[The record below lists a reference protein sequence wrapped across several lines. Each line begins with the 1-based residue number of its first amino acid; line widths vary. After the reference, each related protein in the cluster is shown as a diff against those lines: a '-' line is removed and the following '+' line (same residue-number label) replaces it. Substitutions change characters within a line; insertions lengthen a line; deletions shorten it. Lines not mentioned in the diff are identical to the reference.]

1 MHSIKK
7 ITKMINGNKQTTSIE
22 YAVPPMEGVPQYD
35 HPGEPKGK
43 DTVPAWLTPGEAV
56 IPKEAVDMFPKQV
69 NDLIEAGRDIQDNQ
83 PVYANQGLKGIDL
96 GFIQGLEKFVPY
108 PYMSLEGKEDGLT
121 VPDTIFYGN
130 KYYPSQQRR
139 LDLDN
144 PAFHPSY
151 METKKLS
158 EPIFAG
164 AVNKAAKVLNKL
176 TPEVKESLNDNQKTA
191 LVSMAYN
198 LGEDSPALSSLIDK
212 INNMPFNK
220 RFKTDYV
227 QNLIKNTGTTVKGQT
242 TPNQGLIN
250 RRIKEADKYG
260 EYDGFQLEDLV
271 PQNLMNYGRKFLN
284 MFSAGIDETQDQ
296 MITEKWFQE
305 KGMNIVPGS
314 EDSQFD
320 AEATDDDH
328 IQYFRGEFDR
338 VGRPPIINTKSG
350 QNIPNP
356 FYGLPEYPFE
366 SFEDVK
372 ANRTIP
378 RMAAEA
384 SNIVPEMTNQILSD
398 AQRLDKEPVFNIP
411 ADEATIPEPVVPI
424 KGPEP
429 DFAALLNLDNNDI
442 AKGLSIDKDEVDEK
456 IKENID
462 NRSFWE
468 KSRDKLFELLG
479 NALDEE
485 ALMKMAINYGGSRLL
500 GYDHTDS
507 LSYAAGQYN
516 AYDREKQKQ
525 VNKFILDNADKY
537 TAKSLEKFRLT
548 RDQRDLDELPK
559 GPMQG
564 TGLGGALFDRLTG
577 DKLELMKTK
586 DGVEFY
592 TFLDEDKKPVQ
603 ITLQQLMTQYPNR
616 FTKFVPDLHDNL
628 KLTDRFVK
636 SANDAIDFVNKT
648 KDEDDVALGPTAT
661 SAQDIANTAVAVLRK
676 YQQRYS
682 FSSNEGLGF
691 TQRLNRAIKNYYVHL
706 NDFNNGRETTAPG
719 DLEGF
724 LVKQF
729 VVADTGVAL
738 KPIDFSNTNDLN
750 LTLLHKKV
758 LDVTDPF
765 NEIKDLK
772 VHQNKVKDFYNE
784 HKMIWNNLPSYR
796 AYDKSLVKEGWDPML
811 RWMYDLIQTD
821 NNGNLNPPDEALQ
834 LMYTLDS
841 INNFRKSLNENDLVP
856 VSDKVRKIIEA
867 ADKKYG
873 S

>member
-7 ITKMINGNKQTTSIE
+7 ITKMIDGRKQTTSIE

-35 HPGEPKGK
+35 HPGDPKGK

-69 NDLIEAGRDIQDNQ
+69 DSLIEAGRDIQDNQ
-83 PVYANQGLKGIDL
+83 PVYANEGLKGLDL
-96 GFIQGLEKFVPY
+96 DFIKSLESFERT
-108 PYMSLEGKEDGLT
+108 PYMSLEGKEKGLT

-130 KYYPSQQRR
+130 KYYPNQQRR

-151 METKKLS
+151 METRKLS

-164 AVNKAAKVLNKL
+164 AINKASKALNKL
-176 TPEVKESLNDNQKTA
+176 NPEVRKDLNDNQKTA

-198 LGEDSPALSSLIDK
+198 LGEDSVALNSLIDK
-212 INNMPFNK
+212 INNIPFNK
-220 RFKTDYV
+220 RFKSDYI
-227 QNLIKNTGTTVKGQT
+227 QNLIKTTGTTVKGQT
-242 TPNQGLIN
+242 QPNQGLIN

-260 EYDGFQLEDLV
+260 TYDFQMSDLL
-271 PQNLMNYGRKFLN
+271 PTNLINYGRKFLDS
-284 MFSAGIDETQDQ
+284 FSGGIDATQDKL
-296 MITEKWFQE
+296 ITEKWLQE
-305 KGMNIVPGS
+305 KGMNIIPGS
-314 EDSQFD
+314 VDSQFD
-320 AEATDDDH
+320 AEATDNDH
-328 IQYFRGEFDR
+328 IQYFRYEFDQS
-338 VGRPPIINTKSG
+338 GRPPIINTKSG

-356 FYGLPEYPFE
+356 FFGLPEYPYE

-378 RMAAEA
+378 RIAAEA
-384 SNIVPEMTNQILSD
+384 SNVVPEITNQILTD
-398 AQRLDKEPVFNIP
+398 AQRLDKEPEFNITTDQALIP
-411 ADEATIPEPVVPI
+411 DPVIPEELPV
-424 KGPEP
+424 P
-429 DFAALLNLDNNDI
+429 DFASLLNLDSNEI
-442 AKGLSIDKDEVDEK
+442 AKGLSIDKEKVDK
-456 IKENID
+456 KVKENID
-462 NRSFWE
+462 NRDFWE
-468 KSRDKLFELLG
+468 KSRDKLFEILG

-516 AYDREKQKQ
+516 AYDKEKQKQ

-537 TAKSLEKFRLT
+537 TPKSLEKFRLT

-564 TGLGGALFDRLTG
+564 TGLGGSLFDRSTG
-577 DKLELMKTK
+577 EKIDLMKSK
-586 DGVEFY
+586 DGIEFI
-592 TFLDEDKKPVQ
+592 TVPNSKGVPTQ
-603 ITLQQLMTQYPNR
+603 ITLQELMTQFPNR

-648 KDEDDVALGPTAT
+648 KGEDDVELGPQAT
-661 SAQDIANTAVAVLRK
+661 SAQDLASTAVAVLRK
-676 YQQRYS
+676 YQQRYN

-706 NDFNNGRETTAPG
+706 NDFNNGRETNAPG

-729 VVADTGVAL
+729 VTFDTGLAL
-738 KPIDFSNTNDLN
+738 KPTDFANTNDLN
-750 LTLLHKKV
+750 LTSLHRKV

-765 NEIKDLK
+765 GEIEDLK
-772 VHQNKVKDFYNE
+772 VHQKKVKDFYNE
-784 HKMIWNNLPSYR
+784 HKMIWSNLPSYR
-796 AYDKSLVKEGWDPML
+796 GYDKSLVKEGWNPML
-811 RWMYDLIQTD
+811 RWMFDLVQTN
-821 NNGNLNPPDEALQ
+821 NNGDLNPPDEALQ

-841 INNFRKSLNENDLVP
+841 INIFRKSLNANDLVP